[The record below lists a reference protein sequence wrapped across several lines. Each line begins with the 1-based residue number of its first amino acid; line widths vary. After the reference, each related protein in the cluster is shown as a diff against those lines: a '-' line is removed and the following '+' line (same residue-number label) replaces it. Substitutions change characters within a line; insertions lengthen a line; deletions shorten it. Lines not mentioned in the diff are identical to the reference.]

1 MVVRHLSLS
10 GGGGGGGG
18 GSIHNS
24 PWFSKDEFIA
34 IIL

>member
-1 MVVRHLSLS
+1 MKLRTPGNRLFLYAFRGVCVCV

-24 PWFSKDEFIA
+24 
-34 IIL
+34 